1 MHIIALGHNHDT
13 APVEIR
19 ERFAFGPDKIGDA
32 LEQVLETPG
41 IRESVILSTCNR
53 NEIYSVVADAD
64 EATNRITDFLHD
76 FHGVERGMVDHS
88 LYSFKHEKAVEHLFS
103 VASGVDS
110 MVVGET
116 QVAAQ
121 LKEAYAHA
129 RKASSSGPV
138 LNRLFASSF
147 EAGKKVRHRTRVS
160 EGSVSVSSCAVELAQ
175 KIFTDLDDKI
185 TVLVGAGE
193 NTEQTARILK
203 DHGARRFIVANRT
216 VERAAALADRLGG
229 SGIPLEKLRE
239 VLVQADIVLTST
251 ASPDPLLSDGDVR
264 LLMQKRRNKPLFII
278 DLSVPRDIDPAVR
291 GIANVFLYDVDDLS
305 GIADENRERRSTEVV
320 RAREIID
327 SEVNSFMA
335 WYRSLGVT
343 PTIVSL
349 RNHFESV
356 RTQEIERITSKLS
369 DEEKKHVDAATRA
382 VINKLLHPPTSE
394 MKRASQEGDGVWLT
408 MAVQRLFRITEGDD
422 E

>member
-19 ERFAFGPDKIGDA
+19 ERFAFGPDKIGPA
-32 LEQVLETPG
+32 LERVLQYPG
-41 IRESVILSTCNR
+41 VRESVILSTCNR
-53 NEIYSVVADAD
+53 NEIYSVVTDA
-64 EATNRITDFLHD
+64 EQATSGLTDFLHD
-76 FHGVERGMVDHS
+76 FHGVERGLVEHS
-88 LYSFKHEKAVEHLFS
+88 LYSFQHEKAVEHLFS

-116 QVAAQ
+116 QVTSQ
-121 LKEAYAHA
+121 LKEAFAQA

-138 LNRLFASSF
+138 LNRLFNSSF
-147 EAGKKVRHRTRVS
+147 ETGKKVRHRTRVS
-160 EGSVSVSSCAVELAQ
+160 EGSVSVSSCAVALAQ
-175 KIFTDLDDKI
+175 KIFTQLENKV

-203 DHGARRFIVANRT
+203 DHGAKRFIVANRT

-239 VLVQADIVLTST
+239 VLVHADIVITST

-264 LLMQKRRNKPLFII
+264 LLMQKRRNRPLFLI

-327 SEVNSFMA
+327 GEVTSFMA

-349 RNHFESV
+349 RNRFEAIRSA
-356 RTQEIERITSKLS
+356 ELERIAGKLTP
-369 DEEKKHVDAATRA
+369 EQKKQVDAATRA
-382 VINKLLHPPTSE
+382 VVNKLLHPPTSE
-394 MKRASQEGDGVWLT
+394 IKRSSQDGDEIWLT
-408 MAVQRLFRITEGDD
+408 MAVRRLFRIDEGGDD
-422 E
+422 

>member
-32 LEQVLETPG
+32 LERVLEYPE

-53 NEIYSVVADAD
+53 NEIYSVVSDAD
-64 EATNRITDFLHD
+64 QATNRITEFLHD
-76 FHGVERGMVDHS
+76 FHGVERGLVDHS
-88 LYSFKHEKAVEHLFS
+88 LYSFKHDKAVEHLFS

-129 RKASSSGPV
+129 RRASSSGPV

-160 EGSVSVSSCAVELAQ
+160 EGSVSVSSCAVELAK
-175 KIFTDLDDKI
+175 KIFTNLEDKL
-185 TVLVGAGE
+185 TVLIGAGE
-193 NTEQTARILK
+193 NSEQTARILK
-203 DHGARRFIVANRT
+203 DHGAKRFIVANRT
-216 VERAAALADRLGG
+216 VERAASLADRLGG
-229 SGIPLEKLRE
+229 SGVPLEKLRE
-239 VLVQADIVLTST
+239 VLVHADIVLTST

-264 LLMQKRRNKPLFII
+264 LLMQKRRNKPLFMI

-291 GIANVFLYDVDDLS
+291 GIGNVFLYDVDDLS

-356 RTQEIERITSKLS
+356 RVQEIERIGGKLS
-369 DEEKKHVDAATRA
+369 PDEKKHVDAATRA
-382 VINKLLHPPTSE
+382 VLNKLLHPPTSE

>member
-32 LEQVLETPG
+32 LERVLEYPG
-41 IRESVILSTCNR
+41 VRESVILSTCNR
-53 NEIYSVVADAD
+53 NEIYSVVTDADA
-64 EATNRITDFLHD
+64 ATQYITEFLHD
-76 FHGVERGMVDHS
+76 FHEVERGMVDHS
-88 LYSFKHEKAVEHLFS
+88 LYKFKQERAVEHLFS

-121 LKEAYAHA
+121 LKEAYAQA

-175 KIFTDLDDKI
+175 KIFTHLDDKI
-185 TVLVGAGE
+185 TVLIGAGE

-203 DHGARRFIVANRT
+203 DHGAKRFIVANRT

-229 SGIPLEKLRE
+229 SGIPLEKLGE
-239 VLVQADIVLTST
+239 VLQHCDIVITST
-251 ASPDPLLSDGDVR
+251 SSPDPLLSEGDVR
-264 LLMQKRRNKPLFII
+264 LLMQKRKNRPLFLI
-278 DLSVPRDIDPAVR
+278 DLSVPRDVDPEVR

-305 GIADENRERRSTEVV
+305 GIADENRERRATEVV

-327 SEVNSFMA
+327 SEVNAFMA

-356 RTQEIERITSKLS
+356 RRSEIERMTSKLS
-369 DEEKKHVDAATRA
+369 AEEKQKVEAATRA

-394 MKRASQEGDGVWLT
+394 MKRASQEGDGVWLS
-408 MAVQRLFRITEGDD
+408 MAVQRLFRIDQDDD